1 MTSGSSIEHRRFP
14 RSRVL
19 RRGQVVFR
27 NGHSAVGCIVLDL
40 STGGAR
46 LKVRE
51 WLGLPDAFELRMENG
66 PVRTVEVCH
75 RNMEL
80 TGVRFSDTATA

>member
-1 MTSGSSIEHRRFP
+1 MKDKRKHP

-19 RRGQVVFR
+19 RRGNIVFR
-27 NGHSAVGCIVLDL
+27 NGHSAVGCVVLDL

-51 WLGLPDAFELRMENG
+51 WLGLPEAFELRIENG
-66 PVRTVEVCH
+66 PARQVAVRY
-75 RNMEL
+75 RNMET
-80 TGVRFSDTATA
+80 TGVEFADAA